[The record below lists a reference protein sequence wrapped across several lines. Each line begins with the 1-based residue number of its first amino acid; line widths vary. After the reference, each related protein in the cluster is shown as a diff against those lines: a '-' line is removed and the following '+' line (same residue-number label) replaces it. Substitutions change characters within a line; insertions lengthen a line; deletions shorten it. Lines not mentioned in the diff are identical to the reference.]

1 MLYLHEMQE
10 GEVDGLAMTEEAR
23 RLIDALRQIDEN
35 DCEYEAR
42 DVVTNLN
49 KAANLIESLS
59 AQLDQVTRERDA
71 AVEDMILG
79 RICATC
85 RYHNNS
91 ATSKCA
97 GCLSWHSNWQ
107 WRGVEKER

>member
-1 MLYLHEMQE
+1 
-10 GEVDGLAMTEEAR
+10 MTEEAR
-23 RLIDALRQIDEN
+23 TIVGKLRCAET
-35 DCEYEAR
+35 ELKE
-42 DVVTNLN
+42 VG
-49 KAANLIESLS
+49 AAYFEEDDFGSAADLIESLS

-71 AVEDMILG
+71 AVRDMTLG

-85 RYHNNS
+85 RHHNNS

-107 WRGVEKER
+107 CSGVEVEG